1 MSFYPQ
7 DPYGSPQD
15 LQGFGMPDAGINGY
29 APDPQG
35 EFPED
40 FNDFAIGE
48 EAGSQIPAD
57 GGDFYENL
65 AENLEESE
73 LNLLAAELIEDIQDD
88 ISSRSEWENSC
99 STILKY
105 LGWKLEEYKKNL
117 CNAIDNTLST
127 TLMNF
132 LALAKSELF
141 PAAGPA
147 KGMVEGYPT
156 EELIERAERVQ
167 LFINYFLTVVDKA
180 YYPDK
185 ERLLLYVGLFGS
197 AFTKVVMDP
206 FTKRP
211 SLRLVKPQNL
221 IINNSCTSIL
231 ESDRITEQQEL
242 SLKYILIM
250 ERDGVFIKGTIKN
263 SDDDSSNGVS
273 SVNKTIKQMEGVNDA
288 NVDSENKSL
297 FKFYESHVDL
307 DPERVKDGINFSE
320 EDEEENIPRPYIVKI
335 CVNTG
340 KIASINRNWKP
351 KDENFKRAECFVHYY
366 YLPGFGIYSIGLGH
380 LQGSNA
386 IVLTNILRQC
396 LDAESFKIFPAG
408 FIQKGAYPES
418 NNISLLPGEFK
429 ELQTN
434 EQPMA
439 NVFSTLPYNGA
450 SPIMVQLR
458 NELKGDTSTL
468 GGASQQVAPIGAS
481 DAPVGTT
488 LAQIEVRDRIPSN
501 VLKSIRNS
509 LSYELQLLRDLFA
522 EYLPEGPYPF
532 NVPGN
537 SAQVMREDF
546 GDTINVVPV
555 ADPNLITNSQRIIIN
570 EILIRIAKEN
580 PTLFDVREAYR
591 RFLKSMKVEDVD
603 TIMPKPQDIM
613 PADPI
618 TENMSL
624 VMGKGA
630 KAAIQQDHSAHR
642 IVHAP
647 IIQALSQ
654 DPAKQAE
661 LAAAKAHDAE
671 HQAMEYLVQIQQAM
685 GQQMPDPQAL
695 QDPQIQNQIAMMAAQ
710 AVQQLQQQQQAQN
723 PPPPNPAEV
732 MLKDIQQREEAA
744 RLKHEEAQQKVELE
758 AFKAQTQFE
767 SSKAKMDVE
776 KELARDKNEV
786 NLAIAKMKQPKNSE

>member
-1 MSFYPQ
+1 MSFFPEQAQFPGGFMPPGEPEFDSY
-7 DPYGSPQD
+7 DYGSDD
-15 LQGFGMPDAGINGY
+15 LLEQ
-29 APDPQG
+29 
-35 EFPED
+35 
-40 FNDFAIGE
+40 NDFAVGE
-48 EAGSQIPAD
+48 EAGGEPPAD

-65 AENLEESE
+65 AENLDDSE
-73 LNLLAAELIEDIQDD
+73 LNLLATELIEDIKDD
-88 ISSRSEWENSC
+88 ISSRSDWENSC

-141 PAAGPA
+141 PSSGPA

-156 EELIERAERVQ
+156 EDLIERAERVT
-167 LFINYFLTVVDKA
+167 LFMNYFLTVVDKS

-206 FTKRP
+206 VAKRP

-221 IINNSCTSIL
+221 IINNACTSLL
-231 ESDRITEQQEL
+231 ESDRITEQQDL
-242 SLKYILIM
+242 SKKYVLIM
-250 ERDGVFIKGTIKN
+250 ERDGIFKKGTIKN
-263 SDDDSSNGVS
+263 YDDDSEDSMV
-273 SVNKTIKQMEGVNDA
+273 SVNKTIRQMEGVNESEIDSK
-288 NVDSENKSL
+288 SENKSL
-297 FKFYESHVDL
+297 FKFYECHVDL
-307 DPERVKDGINFSE
+307 DPERVKDTINFLE
-320 EDEEENIPRPYIVKI
+320 NDDEDNIPRPYIVKI
-335 CVNTG
+335 CASTN

-351 KDENFKRAECFVHYY
+351 KDENFKRVECFVHYY

-408 FIQKGAYPES
+408 FIQKGAYPEN
-418 NNISLLPGEFK
+418 NNITLLPGEFK

-434 EQPMA
+434 DQPMA
-439 NVFSTLPYNGA
+439 NIFSTLPYNGA

-458 NELKGDTSTL
+458 NELKSDTSTL

-488 LAQIEVRDRIPSN
+488 LAQIEVRDRIPAN

-509 LSYELQLLRDLFA
+509 LSYELQLARDLFG
-522 EYLPEGPYPF
+522 EYLGNEPYPF

-537 SAQVMREDF
+537 RIHVMKEDF
-546 GDTINVVPV
+546 GDTISIVPV
-555 ADPNLITNSQRIIIN
+555 SDPNLITNSQRIIIN
-570 EILIRIAKEN
+570 EILIRIAREN
-580 PTLFDVREAYR
+580 PGLFDIREAYR
-591 RFLKSMKVEDVD
+591 RFLKAMKVEDVD
-603 TIMPKPQDIM
+603 TIMPKPQEIM

-618 TENMSL
+618 TENMAL
-624 VMGKGA
+624 LIGKGA
-630 KAAIQQDHSAHR
+630 KAAIQQDHASHI
-642 IVHAP
+642 IVHSP
-647 IIQALSQ
+647 IIQMLSQ
-654 DPAKQAE
+654 DPTKQAE
-661 LAAAKAHDAE
+661 LAAAKAHIAE
-671 HQAMEYLVQIQQAM
+671 HQAMEYLIQIQQAM
-685 GQQMPDPQAL
+685 GQQMPNPQAL
-695 QDPQIQNQIAMMAAQ
+695 QDPQVQNQIAMMAAQ
-710 AVQQLQQQQQAQN
+710 AVQNLQQQQQAQN
-723 PPPPNPAEV
+723 PPPLNPTEV

-744 RLKHEEAQQKVELE
+744 RLKHEEAQLRVELE
-758 AFKAQTQFE
+758 AFKAQSQFE

-786 NLAIAKMKQPKNSE
+786 DLTIAKMKQPKK

>member
-1 MSFYPQ
+1 MSFFPQ
-7 DPYGSPQD
+7 QEQFPG
-15 LQGFGMPDAGINGY
+15 GFMP
-29 APDPQG
+29 PG
-35 EFPED
+35 EPEFD
-40 FNDFAIGE
+40 NYDDNTEQNDFAVGE
-48 EAGSQIPAD
+48 EAGDETPAD

-65 AENLEESE
+65 AENLDDSE
-73 LNLLAAELIEDIQDD
+73 LNLLATELIEEIKDD
-88 ISSRSEWENSC
+88 ISSRSDWESSC

-141 PAAGPA
+141 PESGPA

-156 EELIERAERVQ
+156 EDLIERAERVA
-167 LFINYFLTVVDKA
+167 LFMNYFLTIVDKS

-206 FTKRP
+206 VAKRP

-221 IINNSCTSIL
+221 IINNACTSLL
-231 ESDRITEQQEL
+231 ESDRITEVQEL
-242 SLKYILIM
+242 SKKYIMIM
-250 ERDGVFIKGTIKN
+250 ERDGIFKKGTIKN
-263 SDDDSSNGVS
+263 YEDDDEESMS
-273 SVNKTIKQMEGVNDA
+273 SVNKTIRQMEGVNDS
-288 NVDSENKSL
+288 DIDSKSENKSL
-297 FKFYESHVDL
+297 FKFYECHVDL
-307 DPERVKDGINFSE
+307 DPERVRDEINFLKDDEDDE
-320 EDEEENIPRPYIVKI
+320 EDNIPRPYIVKM
-335 CVNTG
+335 CVSTN

-351 KDENFKRAECFVHYY
+351 QDNNFKRSECFVHYY

-408 FIQKGAYPES
+408 FIQKGAYPET
-418 NNISLLPGEFK
+418 NNITLLPGEFK

-458 NELKGDTSTL
+458 SELKSDTSTL

-488 LAQIEVRDRIPSN
+488 LAQIEIRDRIPGK

-509 LSYELQLLRDLFA
+509 LSYELQLARDLFG
-522 EYLPEGPYPF
+522 EYLEKEPYPF

-537 SAQVMREDF
+537 RMQVMKEDF
-546 GDTINVVPV
+546 SDTISVVPV
-555 ADPNLITNSQRIIIN
+555 SDPNLITNSQRIIIN

-580 PTLFDVREAYR
+580 PGLFDVREAYR

-618 TENMSL
+618 TENMAL
-624 VMGKGA
+624 LTGKGA
-630 KAAIQQDHSAHR
+630 KAGIQQDHASHI
-642 IVHAP
+642 IVHTP
-647 IIQALSQ
+647 IMQTLSQ
-654 DPAKQAE
+654 DQTKQTE
-661 LAAAKAHDAE
+661 LAAAKAHIAE
-671 HQAMEYLVQIQQAM
+671 HQAMEYLIQIQQAM
-685 GQQMPDPQAL
+685 GQQMPNPQAL
-695 QDPQIQNQIAMMAAQ
+695 QDPQVQNQIAMMAAQ
-710 AVQQLQQQQQAQN
+710 AVKQLQQQQQAQN
-723 PPPPNPAEV
+723 PPPPNPTEV
-732 MLKDIQQREEAA
+732 MMKDIQQREEAA

>member
-7 DPYGSPQD
+7 QD
-15 LQGFGMPDAGINGY
+15 NFQGGFQP
-29 APDPQG
+29 PFEP
-35 EFPED
+35 EFDD
-40 FNDFAIGE
+40 FDDNAANDFAVGE
-48 EAGSQIPAD
+48 EAGGDEPPAD
-57 GGDFYENL
+57 GGEFDFYENL
-65 AENLEESE
+65 AENMEDSE
-73 LNLLAAELIEDIQDD
+73 LTLLASELIEYIEDD
-88 ISSRSEWENSC
+88 IASRSEWESSC

-141 PAAGPA
+141 PASGPA

-180 YYPDK
+180 YYTDK

-206 FTKRP
+206 VTKRP

-221 IINNSCTSIL
+221 IINNACTSLL
-231 ESDRITEQQEL
+231 ESDRITEVQEL
-242 SLKYILIM
+242 SRKYIMIM
-250 ERDGVFIKGTIKN
+250 ERDGVFKRGTIKN
-263 SDDDSSNGVS
+263 SDNDDEDGGVT
-273 SVNKTIKQMEGVNDA
+273 SVNKTIKQMEGVSDSDA
-288 NVDSENKSL
+288 ESKSENKSL

-307 DPERVKDGINFSE
+307 DPERVKDDVNFLEDGE
-320 EDEEENIPRPYIVKI
+320 EDNIPRPYIVKI
-335 CVNTG
+335 CASTK
-340 KIASINRNWKP
+340 KIASINRNWKQ
-351 KDENFKRAECFVHYY
+351 KEENFKRAECYVHYY

-418 NNISLLPGEFK
+418 NNITLLPGEFK

-434 EQPMA
+434 DQPMA
-439 NVFSTLPYNGA
+439 NVFSTLPYNGS
-450 SPIMVQLR
+450 SPIMIQLR
-458 NELKGDTSTL
+458 NELKADTSTL
-468 GGASQQVAPIGAS
+468 GGAAQQAAPIGAS

-501 VLKSIRNS
+501 ILKSIRNS
-509 LSYELQLLRDLFA
+509 LSYELQLLRDLFG
-522 EYLPEGPYPF
+522 EYLGNEPYPF

-537 SAQVMREDF
+537 RVHVMAEDF
-546 GDTINVVPV
+546 GDTINIVPV
-555 ADPNLITNSQRIIIN
+555 SDPNLITNSQRIIIN

-580 PTLFDVREAYR
+580 PGLFDVREAYR

-603 TIMPKPQDIM
+603 TIMPKPQEIV

-618 TENMSL
+618 SENMAL
-624 VMGKGA
+624 MTGKGA
-630 KAAIQQDHSAHR
+630 KAGIQQDHASHLV
-642 IVHAP
+642 VHAP
-647 IIQALSQ
+647 ILQALSQ
-654 DPAKQAE
+654 DPTKQAE
-661 LAAAKAHDAE
+661 LAAAKAHISE
-671 HQAMEYLVQIQQAM
+671 HQAFEYLIQIQQAM
-685 GQQMPDPQAL
+685 GQQMPDQQAL

-710 AVQQLQQQQQAQN
+710 AVQQQQQQQQAQN
-723 PPPPNPAEV
+723 PAPPNPAEV
-732 MLKDIQQREEAA
+732 MMKDIQQREEAA
-744 RLKHEEAQQKVELE
+744 RLKHEEAQLRAETE
-758 AFKAQTQFE
+758 AFKVQTQFE

-786 NLAIAKMKQPKNSE
+786 DLTIAKMKQPKNSE

>member
-1 MSFYPQ
+1 
-7 DPYGSPQD
+7 
-15 LQGFGMPDAGINGY
+15 MP
-29 APDPQG
+29 PG
-35 EFPED
+35 EPEFENYD
-40 FNDFAIGE
+40 NYDENPEQNDFAVGE
-48 EAGSQIPAD
+48 EAGDETPAD

-65 AENLEESE
+65 AENLDDSE
-73 LNLLAAELIEDIQDD
+73 LNLLASELIEDIKDD
-88 ISSRSEWENSC
+88 ISSRSDWENSC
-99 STILKY
+99 STVLKY

-141 PAAGPA
+141 PASGPA

-156 EELIERAERVQ
+156 EDLIERAERVQ
-167 LFINYFLTVVDKA
+167 LFINYFLTVVDKS

-206 FTKRP
+206 VSKRP

-221 IINNSCTSIL
+221 IINNACTSLL

-242 SLKYILIM
+242 SRKYIMIM
-250 ERDGVFIKGTIKN
+250 ERDGIFKRGTIKN
-263 SDDDSSNGVS
+263 ADDDDDNDGIT
-273 SVNKTIKQMEGVNDA
+273 SVNKTIKQMEGVS
-288 NVDSENKSL
+288 DSDSESKPENKSL

-307 DPERVKDGINFSE
+307 DPERVKDGINFSKDDE
-320 EDEEENIPRPYIVKI
+320 EDNIPRPYIVKI
-335 CVNTG
+335 CASTN

-351 KDENFKRAECFVHYY
+351 VDDNFKRAECFVHYY
-366 YLPGFGIYSIGLGH
+366 YLPGFGIYSIGLGQ

-418 NNISLLPGEFK
+418 NNITLLPGEFK

-439 NVFSTLPYNGA
+439 NVFSTLPYNGS
-450 SPIMVQLR
+450 SPIMIQLR
-458 NELKGDTSTL
+458 NELKGDTSNL
-468 GGASQQVAPIGAS
+468 GGAAQQAAPIGAS

-501 VLKSIRNS
+501 ILKSIRNS
-509 LSYELQLLRDLFA
+509 LSYELQLLRDLFG
-522 EYLPEGPYPF
+522 EYLGNEPYPF

-537 SAQVMREDF
+537 RTQVMKEDF
-546 GDTINVVPV
+546 SDTISIVPV
-555 ADPNLITNSQRIIIN
+555 SDPNLITNSQRIIIN

-580 PTLFDVREAYR
+580 PGLFDVREAYR

-603 TIMPKPQDIM
+603 TIMPKPQEIA

-618 TENMSL
+618 TENMAL
-624 VMGKGA
+624 LTGKGA
-630 KAAIQQDHSAHR
+630 KAGIQQDHASHM

-647 IIQALSQ
+647 IMQTLSQ
-654 DPAKQAE
+654 DQTKQTE
-661 LAAAKAHDAE
+661 LAAAKAHIAE
-671 HQAMEYLVQIQQAM
+671 HQAMEYLIQIQQAM
-685 GQQMPDPQAL
+685 GQQMPNPQAL

-710 AVQQLQQQQQAQN
+710 AVQRLQQQQQAQN
-723 PPPPNPAEV
+723 PAPPNPTEV
-732 MLKDIQQREEAA
+732 MMKDIQQREEAA
-744 RLKHEEAQQKVELE
+744 RLKHEESQDRIELE
-758 AFKAQTQFE
+758 AFKTQTQFE

-776 KELARDKNEV
+776 KELSIAKNEV
-786 NLAIAKMKQPKNSE
+786 DLTIAKMKQPKNSE